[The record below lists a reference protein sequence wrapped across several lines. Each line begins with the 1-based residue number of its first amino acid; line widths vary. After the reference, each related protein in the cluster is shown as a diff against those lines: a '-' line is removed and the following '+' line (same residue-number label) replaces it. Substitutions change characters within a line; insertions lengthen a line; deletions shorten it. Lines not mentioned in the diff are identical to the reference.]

1 MGSRLVKKTFIF
13 NSFLNIAFS
22 QKIFCKFVK
31 FILGASPAKFMPL
44 EDILK
49 MNSSLE
55 KMAIVHEIAIDKNFT
70 VFFMKFIFYL

>member
-1 MGSRLVKKTFIF
+1 MFIF
-13 NSFLNIAFS
+13 SSIL
-22 QKIFCKFVK
+22 KFVK
-31 FILGASPAKFMPL
+31 FILGASPAKFMSF

-70 VFFMKFIFYL
+70 VIFYEIYSLFLGRGFAAKRYDI

>member
-1 MGSRLVKKTFIF
+1 
-13 NSFLNIAFS
+13 
-22 QKIFCKFVK
+22 
-31 FILGASPAKFMPL
+31 MPI

-70 VFFMKFIFYL
+70 VVFLKQLF